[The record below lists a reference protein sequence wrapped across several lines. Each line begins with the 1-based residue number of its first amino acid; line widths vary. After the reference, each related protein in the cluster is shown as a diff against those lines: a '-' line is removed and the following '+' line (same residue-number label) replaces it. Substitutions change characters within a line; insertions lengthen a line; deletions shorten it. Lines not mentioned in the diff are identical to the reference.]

1 MPLQG
6 KRDPIVRNRDPEL
19 DYELIGV
26 LGEGSYGVVWKAKV
40 TAAPTCVTNAVG
52 VRKGPRHGRAGGH

>member
-1 MPLQG
+1 MPPQG

-40 TAAPTCVTNAVG
+40 APYLKK
-52 VRKGPRHGRAGGH
+52 KGD